1 MVGARA
7 AIFVHSGVSEERVE
21 AIARFGAKIIR
32 VAGTYDYS
40 VAEAERVCQDNRWI
54 VVSDTSW
61 PGYERIPG
69 LVMQGYT
76 AMLNE
81 AARAMPQPTHVFVQA
96 GVGGLAAA
104 VAEYFSVIYGKD
116 RPRFVVVEP
125 ERAACICESARAGF
139 PVKIEHGE
147 ATIMAMLECYEPSL
161 VAWRVLTR
169 TADAFMTV
177 SEDDAAETMRRLARP
192 LAGDPAIVAGESGAA
207 GLAGLLR
214 VMKEKTLRTELGLDE
229 KARVF
234 VIYTEGATD
243 QARYESIV
251 GVDPARVLAVA

>member
-1 MVGARA
+1 
-7 AIFVHSGVSEERVE
+7 
-21 AIARFGAKIIR
+21 
-32 VAGTYDYS
+32 
-40 VAEAERVCQDNRWI
+40 
-54 VVSDTSW
+54 
-61 PGYERIPG
+61 
-69 LVMQGYT
+69 
-76 AMLNE
+76 
-81 AARAMPQPTHVFVQA
+81 
-96 GVGGLAAA
+96 
-104 VAEYFSVIYGKD
+104 
-116 RPRFVVVEP
+116 
-125 ERAACICESARAGF
+125 
-139 PVKIEHGE
+139 
-147 ATIMAMLECYEPSL
+147 MAMLECYEPSL

-177 SEDDAAETMRRLARP
+177 SEDDTAETMRRLARP

-234 VIYTEGATD
+234 VINTEGATD